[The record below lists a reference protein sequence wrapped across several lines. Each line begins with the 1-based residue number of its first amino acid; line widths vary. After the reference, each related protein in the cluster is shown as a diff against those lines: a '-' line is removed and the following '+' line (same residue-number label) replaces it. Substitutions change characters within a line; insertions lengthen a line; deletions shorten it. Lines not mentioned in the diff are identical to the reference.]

1 MSPNLK
7 LNINFPYPF
16 PASWATAF
24 GEDEFGLWM
33 ELTVQEVKQ
42 TFRWIEAGG
51 FLMGSPPD
59 EPERYDNE
67 TQHKVTLKQGYWL
80 AESACTLAL
89 WMAVMGQNR
98 ANFQDYLNNPV
109 TQVCWKDVQN
119 FLSKLNQLMPDLN
132 ASLPSEAEWE
142 YACRAG
148 TTTPFSFGDN
158 ITPEQVN
165 YNGKFPYKKGE
176 KGLNLEK
183 TVPVKSLPPND
194 WGLYEMHGNVWEWC
208 ADWYGDYPHEAVTN
222 PKGTTEGTSRVLRGG
237 SWIYYARATRSAY
250 RGIYTPDL
258 RALIGFRFAIGQTE
272 AGKQARTIA
281 TDRQAVAQP
290 VSGDGVGG
298 DSKNLFSR
306 LLDKI

>member
-7 LNINFPYPF
+7 LNINFPHPF

-42 TFRWIEAGG
+42 RLRWIEAGS
-51 FLMGSPPD
+51 FLMGSPSD

-67 TQHKVTLKQGYWL
+67 RQHKVTLTQGYWL
-80 AESACTLAL
+80 AESACTQAL
-89 WMAVMGQNR
+89 WLAVMGKNP
-98 ANFQDYLNNPV
+98 ASFQEDLNNPV
-109 TQVCWKDVQN
+109 EQVSWDDIQK
-119 FLSKLNQLMPDLN
+119 FLIELNKLPDLN
-132 ASLPSEAEWE
+132 ARLPSEAEWE

-165 YNGKFPYKKGE
+165 YDGNNPYNNGE
-176 KGLNLEK
+176 KGLYREK

-208 ADWYGDYPHEAVTN
+208 DDRYGDYSSEPVTN
-222 PKGTTEGTSRVLRGG
+222 PTGATDGTSRVLRGG
-237 SWIYYARATRSAY
+237 SWCSSARSTRSASRY
-250 RGIYTPDL
+250 FNTPEFSDYSHF
-258 RALIGFRFAIGQTE
+258 GFRFALGQTE
-272 AGKQARTIA
+272 AVKQARTVA
-281 TDRQAVAQP
+281 TDRQAVAKP
-290 VSGDGVGG
+290 VSGDDAGEQ
-298 DSKNLFSR
+298 D
-306 LLDKI
+306 DYQ